1 MAAKINWHIDIEQ
14 NDVTV
19 TLCITWKSL
28 SERDVVCTV
37 QMANAL
43 STFDNDGG
51 GTTEADVNEN
61 DMPPPPPDADKL
73 WWTVH
78 TSPRLT
84 DDSRFRPGS
93 VHTNRVHGP
102 CWNTCRRATLYLF
115 TGLIRGLS
123 TRPVNVGVILDTR
136 VNSRPRVHAMNW
148 ARFYV
153 LLDTK

>member
-1 MAAKINWHIDIEQ
+1 MITDLPTKHIQALSQRQTFLGVLTTRWRQKSTGIKQ

-19 TLCITWKSL
+19 TLFITWKSL

-102 CWNTCRRATLYLF
+102 CWNTCRRATLFLF
-115 TGLIRGLS
+115 TGLICG
-123 TRPVNVGVILDTR
+123 P
-136 VNSRPRVHAMNW
+136 
-148 ARFYV
+148 
-153 LLDTK
+153 

>member
-1 MAAKINWHIDIEQ
+1 MSIWSLTYQQSISKLYRSDRHFSEFYLQDGGKNQLAYRYWTKWRH
-14 NDVTV
+14 
-19 TLCITWKSL
+19 CHPWKSL

-102 CWNTCRRATLYLF
+102 RWNTCRRATLFLF
-115 TGLIRGLS
+115 TGLICG
-123 TRPVNVGVILDTR
+123 P
-136 VNSRPRVHAMNW
+136 
-148 ARFYV
+148 
-153 LLDTK
+153 